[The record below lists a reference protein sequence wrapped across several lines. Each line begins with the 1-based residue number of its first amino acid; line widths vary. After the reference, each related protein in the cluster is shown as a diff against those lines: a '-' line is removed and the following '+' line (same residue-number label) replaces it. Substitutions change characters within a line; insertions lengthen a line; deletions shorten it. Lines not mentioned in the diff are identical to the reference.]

1 MISIAEGDILKTD
14 AEALVNTVNCVGY
27 MGRGIAL
34 QFKRAFPDNFK
45 AYESACRRQEVRP
58 GSMFVFSTGQLT
70 NPRYVI
76 NFPTKRHWRGAS
88 RLADID
94 AGLVALAK
102 EVERLRIKTIAIPPL
117 GCGLGGL
124 RWEDVRPLIERT
136 FGASPNVKVLLF
148 EPSGRPDPTAMAKG
162 KEVPNLTP
170 GRAVLIGLI
179 ERYLAGLMDPSV
191 SLLEVHKLMY
201 FAQEAGEKLRL
212 RFVKAL
218 YGPYAD
224 NLRHVL
230 SSIEGYFIS
239 GYADGGDDPSK
250 QLELIPGAVDDAN
263 RLLATNEDTK
273 ARFARVA
280 DLVEGFETPFGMELL
295 ATVHWVG
302 TREGAKDPAAAT
314 EGIYAW
320 NDRKRR
326 FSPEQ
331 IRVAWE
337 TLSAKK
343 WLPMAEVHQHSA

>member
-1 MISIAEGDILKTD
+1 MMISIAEGDILRTD

-45 AYESACRRQEVRP
+45 AYESACRRHEVQP

-88 RLADID
+88 RLADIH

-136 FGASPNVKVLLF
+136 FGDSPNVEVLLF
-148 EPSGRPDPTAMAKG
+148 EPSGRPDTTAMTKG

-230 SSIEGYFIS
+230 SSIEGHFIS

-250 QLELIPGAVDDAN
+250 QLELIPGAVEDAN
-263 RLLATNEDTK
+263 RILATHADTK

-302 TREGAKDPAAAT
+302 TREGAQDPVAAT
-314 EGIYAW
+314 KGIYAW
-320 NDRKRR
+320 NERKRR

-337 TLSAKK
+337 ALSSKS
-343 WLPMAEVHQHSA
+343 WLPTTEAEQHH